1 MSESNSNVIVKL
13 NTIEEISNVGE
24 YAKINEVKEIP
35 AQASVSIPIAP
46 LMSGADEV
54 SIPQFEDKQVLEI
67 KTDLKA
73 IEIIANVKPEPN
85 SFLIKL
91 EQMVNYIKSTIGNEK
106 INATNIVIISTNLM
120 LIVEQYKDLTGYQ
133 KKMLILDAIKKYINQ
148 NVSDVQERIS
158 LMIIVDMTLPKV
170 LDTLV
175 TAINGDIKFE
185 KNKVSFGLKQL
196 FCCNGS

>member
-1 MSESNSNVIVKL
+1 MS
-13 NTIEEISNVGE
+13 
-24 YAKINEVKEIP
+24 EVKEIP
-35 AQASVSIPIAP
+35 ILIEP

-54 SIPQFEDKQVLEI
+54 SIPQFEDKI

-73 IEIIANVKPEPN
+73 IIPFENIKPEPN
-85 SFLIKL
+85 AFLLKI
-91 EQMVNYIKSTIGNEK
+91 EQMVNYIKSTIGSEK

-133 KKMLILDAIKKYINQ
+133 KKMLVLDAIKKYINE

-158 LMIIVDMTLPKV
+158 LMIIVDMTLPQV

-185 KNKVSFGLKQL
+185 KEKVISWFKKV
-196 FCCNGS
+196 FCCSS